1 MTLADETPAAAA
13 DPEPPPLLRQPE
25 FLKLWAAQ
33 SISQLGDQV
42 TLLALPLVAVLTLD
56 ASAAQMGFLV
66 AAELL
71 PHLFFSLLA
80 GVWIER
86 SQTRRRLMIVAD
98 LGRALLLGSVPLAYA
113 FDVLSFPQL
122 YAVAFGVGTLAVM
135 FDVSWSTLFVTV
147 VPRRDVVDANSKMS
161 LSRAVSFVT
170 GPSIAGFLVQ
180 LLTAPVTLLVDAFS
194 YLGSALFLARI
205 RAEEPPVER
214 DERGILRNLREGMSF
229 VLRDEL
235 IRADLA
241 CAATINLFNFVFHA
255 IFVLYA
261 TKELGV
267 APGTLGV
274 ALGVGAVGG
283 ILGALVAPRLER
295 AIGIGPSVVVG
306 SILFPAPLILVP
318 IASGSEL
325 QLGLML
331 AAAEFFS
338 SVGVMIFDVSAASM
352 TFLRTP
358 DRIRARTAG
367 TFRFVNYGIRPIGAL
382 LGGALGT
389 ALGLQAALWIGVLGA
404 LLGVVWLVFSPI
416 PRLREVA
423 EAV

>member
-1 MTLADETPAAAA
+1 VTEHAPAPRVAAS
-13 DPEPPPLLRQPE
+13 EPPPLLRQPE

-42 TLLALPLVAVLTLD
+42 TYLALPLVAVLTLD

-86 SQTRRRLMIVAD
+86 SRRRRNLMIIADVA
-98 LGRALLLGSVPLAYA
+98 RALLLASVPLAAA
-113 FDVLSFPQL
+113 FDVLTFLQL
-122 YAVAFGVGTLAVM
+122 YAVAFAVGTFAVM

-147 VPRRDVVDANSKMS
+147 VPRRDVVDANSKLS
-161 LSRAVSFVT
+161 ASRAVSFVT
-170 GPSIAGFLVQ
+170 GPSVAGFLVQ
-180 LLTAPVTLLVDAFS
+180 VLTAPVTLLVDAFS
-194 YLGSALFLARI
+194 YLGSALFLSRI
-205 RAEEPPVER
+205 RAEEPPVEY
-214 DERGILRNLREGMSF
+214 DGNGVLQSLRAGMRF
-229 VLRDEL
+229 VLGDGV

-241 CAATINLFNFVFHA
+241 CAATVNLFNFVFHA

-295 AIGIGPSVVVG
+295 AIGIGRSVLVG

-325 QLGLML
+325 QLGVML
-331 AAAEFFS
+331 GAAEFFS

-352 TFLRTP
+352 IFLRTP
-358 DRIRARTAG
+358 DRIRARTTG

-389 ALGLQAALWIGVLGA
+389 ALGLEAALWIGVVGA
-404 LLGVVWLVFSPI
+404 LAGAIWLLFSPV
-416 PRLREVA
+416 PRLREVV
-423 EAV
+423 EAA